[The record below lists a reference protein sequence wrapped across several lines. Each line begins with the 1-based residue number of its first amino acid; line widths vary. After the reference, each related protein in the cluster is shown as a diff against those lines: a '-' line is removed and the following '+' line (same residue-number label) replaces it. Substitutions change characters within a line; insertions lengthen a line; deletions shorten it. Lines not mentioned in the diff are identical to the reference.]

1 MCSLLY
7 NVLLLFVKLRRIGLL
22 KSIPCCLILSFVV
35 KCTLLVFNQAQLVLS
50 ICHPCTFNG
59 RQFLSSIHK
68 DWQTNL
74 SPYFVLLIAGIFVIF
89 LFNIYI
95 SPFTLGQQFVIHVLF
110 TGEPICLFIWFLFS
124 NHFQVFRRSS
134 PQCSG
139 VKCNQ
144 IYELIQLYTRWIY
157 LYQTLASWGHQLD
170 HVKLWNKL

>member
-50 ICHPCTFNG
+50 ICHPCTLIG

-89 LFNIYI
+89 FWPGAHFFIKTILWFKKVFSYSTFTFLHLLWANNLSSMYYLLASQFVFLFNFFLATIFRFSD
-95 SPFTLGQQFVIHVLF
+95 SPHHNGQVPRV
-110 TGEPICLFIWFLFS
+110 TKYMS
-124 NHFQVFRRSS
+124 
-134 PQCSG
+134 
-139 VKCNQ
+139 
-144 IYELIQLYTRWIY
+144 
-157 LYQTLASWGHQLD
+157 
-170 HVKLWNKL
+170 

>member
-74 SPYFVLLIAGIFVIF
+74 SPYFVLLLAGIFVIF
-89 LFNIYI
+89 FLPGAHFFIKSILWFKFFFPIQHLHFSIYFGPTICHPCTIYWRANLSFYSI
-95 SPFTLGQQFVIHVLF
+95 SF
-110 TGEPICLFIWFLFS
+110 
-124 NHFQVFRRSS
+124 
-134 PQCSG
+134 
-139 VKCNQ
+139 
-144 IYELIQLYTRWIY
+144 
-157 LYQTLASWGHQLD
+157 
-170 HVKLWNKL
+170 